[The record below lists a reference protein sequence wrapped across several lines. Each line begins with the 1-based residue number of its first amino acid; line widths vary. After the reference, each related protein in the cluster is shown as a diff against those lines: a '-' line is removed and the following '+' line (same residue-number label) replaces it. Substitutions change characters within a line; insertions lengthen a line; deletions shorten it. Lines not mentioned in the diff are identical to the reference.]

1 VEKKGVSMS
10 TTQLA
15 DNEPV
20 IVDAV
25 RTPVGRRKGALQNW
39 HAAELL
45 AEPFKA
51 LLERTGV
58 PAAHVSDVVA
68 GCATQVGEQA
78 GNVARTALLMAGVPF
93 TVPGMTVSRACGS
106 SQQAVHVAD
115 NMISRGVCDIVI
127 AGGVELMSH
136 TAGGND
142 DTRYGRRY
150 PQELVERFSMP
161 SMGIAAERIAARWNL
176 DRSWLDEIAQ
186 RSHQLATAAQDGGR
200 FESQMIPIKG
210 EDGSFLQADEG
221 VRRNSSIEK
230 LASLQPA
237 FNESGRVTA
246 GNSSQVS
253 DGAAAMMIMT
263 AAKARE
269 YGLRPRARI
278 KAQLVV
284 GVDPEIMLTGPI
296 PATTQILERANLKL
310 SDIDLFEIN
319 EAFASV
325 LGAWLAEL
333 NPDINKVNVN
343 GGSIAMGH
351 PLGSTGVRL
360 MTTMLYELERRGG
373 RYGLQAMCCGGGLG
387 TATIIERLD

>member
-1 VEKKGVSMS
+1 VEEGQHMS
-10 TTQLA
+10 TMPLA

-25 RTPVGRRKGALQNW
+25 RTAVGKRKGAFQNW
-39 HAAELL
+39 HATALL

-51 LLERTGV
+51 LLQRTGV
-58 PAAHVSDVVA
+58 PADDVDDVVA

-78 GNVARTALLMAGVPF
+78 GNVARTAVLMAGMPVS
-93 TVPGMTVSRACGS
+93 VPGMTVSRACGS
-106 SQQAVHVAD
+106 SQQAIHVAD

-127 AGGVELMSH
+127 AGGVELMSR

-142 DTRYGRRY
+142 DTRYGIRY
-150 PQELVERFSMP
+150 PQSLVDQFSMP
-161 SMGIAAERIAARWNL
+161 SMGIAAERIATRWKL
-176 DRSWLDEIAQ
+176 DRAWLDELSL
-186 RSHQLATAAQDGGR
+186 RSHHLARDAQDAGR
-200 FESQMIPIKG
+200 FKSQMILVNG
-210 EDGSFLQADEG
+210 EDGTPLQADEG
-221 VRRNSSIEK
+221 VRRNTSIER
-230 LASLQPA
+230 LAGLQPA

-253 DGAAAMMIMT
+253 DGAAAMMLMT
-263 AAKARE
+263 ARKARE

-296 PATTQILERANLKL
+296 PATTQILERAGLKF

-325 LGAWLAEL
+325 LGAWLAEFK
-333 NPDINKVNVN
+333 PDLEKVNVN

-351 PLGSTGVRL
+351 PLGSTGARL

>member
-1 VEKKGVSMS
+1 MS

-15 DNEPV
+15 DHEPV

-25 RTPVGRRKGALQNW
+25 RTPVGKRKGALQNW

-161 SMGIAAERIAARWNL
+161 SMGIAAERIASRWNL

>member
-1 VEKKGVSMS
+1 MS

-351 PLGSTGVRL
+351 PLGSTGARL